1 MNSCLRIT
9 VPATSANVGPGFDS
23 IGVAL
28 NRYLIL
34 EIEESDE
41 WKFIPQSDA
50 VASVPTNKENL
61 IYQTAARVANEFGCL
76 LPGGYKVKIISDIPM
91 ARGLGSSAAAIVAGI
106 ELANELCQLGL
117 SKKDKLRIASRYEGH
132 PDNVGAALFGGMV
145 IGCHLQDDTHFIHIP
160 ALPNI
165 EAIVVIPP
173 YELKTKDARSV
184 LPNEFSYA
192 NAVEASAV
200 SNVLVAS
207 LLTGDWD
214 TAGKMMDRDLFH
226 QPYRSS
232 LISRFTEIRETAKS
246 NGAFGVAISG
256 AGPTVICFA
265 EEGNGDA
272 VTEALK
278 RNFSTYDIQKLRIV
292 ELGCHTVRNEYE
304 EQIH

>member
-1 MNSCLRIT
+1 MNPCLRIT
-9 VPATSANVGPGFDS
+9 VPATTANLGPGFDS
-23 IGVAL
+23 IGLAL

-41 WKFIPQSDA
+41 WKFIPQTDA
-50 VASVPTNKENL
+50 VESVPTDKENL
-61 IYQTAARVANEFGCL
+61 IYQTAAKVANEFGCL
-76 LPGGYKVKIISDIPM
+76 LPEAYKVNIMSDIPM

-106 ELANELCQLGL
+106 ELADELCQLGL

-145 IGCHLQDDTHFIHIP
+145 IGCHQQDDTHFIHIP
-160 ALPNI
+160 SLPNI

-200 SNVLVAS
+200 SNVLVAA

-232 LISRFTEIRETAKS
+232 LISRYKEIRKTAKI

-265 EEGNGDA
+265 EEGKGEE

-278 RNFSTYDIQKLRIV
+278 RNFSTYDIQKLKIV
-292 ELGCHTVRNEYE
+292 ESGCQKVRNEYE
-304 EQIH
+304 EQIR